1 MTSEERN
8 KSLFT
13 SALYLHGSIPLPLEG
28 SFLRGICKELYAPSF
43 IEMAAN
49 DVSLNT
55 VIEEIINKLNT
66 EETPLLCGYSM
77 GGRILQLI
85 LSKLTYK
92 PKLIVLMSS
101 ALPLG
106 STDEREARLSLDI
119 SRSQKIQLNFEDFLE
134 NWYSSKLWSLQE
146 QNKNKVISTL
156 LSEYDT
162 PNKRATLAKLF
173 TFFSPGQFPSDQQ
186 KSTDDIDPLVSLKNS
201 PLIYFYG
208 EYDLKYKDEAQK
220 FKALTKNN
228 KSYEIRGS
236 GHKVHFLGEDQEL
249 ILERISSHS
258 SS

>member
-134 NWYSSKLWSLQE
+134 NWYSSKLFSANTILQINE
-146 QNKNKVISTL
+146 RLL
-156 LSEYDT
+156 LSS
-162 PNKRATLAKLF
+162 LL
-173 TFFSPGQFPSDQQ
+173 FSPLGNSHQIS
-186 KSTDDIDPLVSLKNS
+186 KN
-201 PLIYFYG
+201 LRMI
-208 EYDLKYKDEAQK
+208 
-220 FKALTKNN
+220 
-228 KSYEIRGS
+228 
-236 GHKVHFLGEDQEL
+236 L
-249 ILERISSHS
+249 IL
-258 SS
+258 